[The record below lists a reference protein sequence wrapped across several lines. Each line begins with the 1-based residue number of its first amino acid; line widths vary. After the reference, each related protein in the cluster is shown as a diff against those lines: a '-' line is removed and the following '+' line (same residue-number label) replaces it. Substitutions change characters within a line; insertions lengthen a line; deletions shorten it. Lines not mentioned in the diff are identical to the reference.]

1 MYECMY
7 EGQGVGGKNICH
19 FFKMFVK
26 SSFANFSVHFVF
38 NVQYIFMF
46 FSQMNTNFIIY
57 INIATVCLFNCLSVC
72 LSHFIS
78 IKLHKKTFYLLCEL
92 VAQLD
97 KCEVHLKEQ
106 KSLRDDLQ
114 KKRVKNGNLSHFLLT
129 PTLLPKKGKF

>member
-57 INIATVCLFNCLSVC
+57 INIATVCLFNCLFHPYHLNL
-72 LSHFIS
+72 LSRGHNNAN
-78 IKLHKKTFYLLCEL
+78 KM
-92 VAQLD
+92 
-97 KCEVHLKEQ
+97 
-106 KSLRDDLQ
+106 
-114 KKRVKNGNLSHFLLT
+114 
-129 PTLLPKKGKF
+129 